1 MSLLNYLLR
10 CIISVLTLAPCFSLA
25 MLVGLIDQKR
35 GIQIIIG
42 WIRFFLRI
50 FHIEI
55 TVENENHSAEK
66 LTGCEFI
73 LLNQTSLLDGPIV
86 LLAVPQ
92 PCKWITNIEFA
103 LIPFLGWSAWVFG
116 WVVIRQWP
124 NQAKRALERVR
135 SFLKGGGNLLISIE
149 GRRSKNGS
157 LSAYRKGPVV
167 LAINSQAKIVP
178 VMFYGVRN
186 CLGYGDWRIRPGKVT
201 VRLLQAIPT
210 KDLIY
215 EHRDVLVSRLY
226 NIAEQELARNT
237 AAIPT

>member
-10 CIISVLTLAPCFSLA
+10 CIISVLTLAPCFLLA
-25 MLVGLIDQKR
+25 MLVGLIDQNR

-55 TVENENHSAEK
+55 TVQNDNDPSEE
-66 LTGCEFI
+66 LIGCEFI

-124 NQAKRALERVR
+124 GQAKKALERVR
-135 SFLKGGGNLLISIE
+135 SYLKSGGNLLISIE

-157 LSAYRKGPVV
+157 LSSYRKGPVV
-167 LAINSQAKIVP
+167 LAIHAQAKIVP

-215 EHRDVLVSRLY
+215 EHRDALVSGLY
-226 NIAEQELARNT
+226 RTAEQAIARQT
-237 AAIPT
+237 GAEST